1 MSKLAKRFNEHG
13 LEVLTIA
20 VGRGRKPATTT
31 HPGQVQR
38 EPDRKADQ
46 AATWSLMLLR
56 QALRKKALPHIS
68 TETIRQVLQ
77 EYG

>member
-1 MSKLAKRFNEHG
+1 
-13 LEVLTIA
+13 
-20 VGRGRKPATTT
+20 
-31 HPGQVQR
+31 VQR